1 MFGKFKRKAFQFVRF
16 NYLKEKKMEDDE
28 NSAEMDKLEV
38 EYQLIND
45 IKEEEDL
52 EMEFFNNLNEFIQ
65 SNNFRI
71 FFLVKFIVF
80 FLEMDYKFLG
90 VFFVFGFW
98 LLFMLFNV

>member
-1 MFGKFKRKAFQFVRF
+1 MFGKFKRKVFQFVRF

-45 IKEEEDL
+45 IKEEEEL

-65 SNNFRI
+65 SYNFRI
-71 FFLVKFIVF
+71 FFLVKFII
-80 FLEMDYKFLG
+80 YLG
-90 VFFVFGFW
+90 
-98 LLFMLFNV
+98 